1 MVERFWYEVEEIH
14 LRCNEVNI
22 VNILGLVCGPVC
34 KREAIRLKKRKEKDR
49 AKQKIIL
56 FEQKLRQSS

>member
-1 MVERFWYEVEEIH
+1 VEEIH